1 MEELCSESKMDEH
14 EGKRRMLKLKPGQIC
29 SIEDDI
35 NKLFEAIDIRA
46 AGRSRGLLQQ
56 VGKDSSWK
64 SAMKRP
70 MRPGS
75 SQASGIGISESV
87 SLKQALRG
95 LCLSQASEMAA
106 MKRLSKQAD
115 SSRSSEAG
123 TIKRLYTA
131 VVVEPGESSQL
142 DGGKG
147 NLVEFS
153 LVPEGSTSN
162 LSKTSESGEFPKQE
176 LLNQHAQSCTH
187 LVDDPTPKGKITKI
201 LPEAEIVPSPTHS
214 GYEISMPKMGWNGR
228 PKLTQSSSISHAKE
242 KLPVLD
248 EIIPTSAEFPVKSLE
263 RDKEQNGKLHFASSL
278 SCDDN
283 TSNNGIK
290 SANTSRCMMRPV
302 FMNKN
307 FIKKKTKQDST
318 SIPCDSGVDHGL
330 GPSTSKMVCEGP
342 NCTPG
347 YGNKEQEKS
356 SPASS
361 SANDGSEVSSIAM
374 DLGPD
379 KRVLSSSFGSRTRAM
394 VSKADEKSR
403 SREKGE
409 FSQSSKSGDLHVL
422 RQKQPNKS
430 FSEQAAR
437 FYVAEVLLA
446 LESPAAEGVFKD
458 LVKKRGLDSNFMI
471 DSAGTINYH
480 EGNDADPRM
489 RAAAKRRGIQI
500 TSLSRPIRPSDFRDF
515 DLILAMDKQNKEDI
529 LGALERW
536 NFQENLPADAHKKVR
551 LMCSYCKK
559 HNESEVPDP
568 YYGGPQGFEKVL
580 DLLEDACESLLDSIL
595 VENKHISDS

>member
-1 MEELCSESKMDEH
+1 MDKTAGTSEIVETMEELCSESKMDEH

-214 GYEISMPKMGWNGR
+214 GYEISVRRWGGM
-228 PKLTQSSSISHAKE
+228 
-242 KLPVLD
+242 VD
-248 EIIPTSAEFPVKSLE
+248 
-263 RDKEQNGKLHFASSL
+263 QN
-278 SCDDN
+278 
-283 TSNNGIK
+283 
-290 SANTSRCMMRPV
+290 
-302 FMNKN
+302 
-307 FIKKKTKQDST
+307 
-318 SIPCDSGVDHGL
+318 
-330 GPSTSKMVCEGP
+330 
-342 NCTPG
+342 
-347 YGNKEQEKS
+347 
-356 SPASS
+356 
-361 SANDGSEVSSIAM
+361 
-374 DLGPD
+374 
-379 KRVLSSSFGSRTRAM
+379 
-394 VSKADEKSR
+394 
-403 SREKGE
+403 
-409 FSQSSKSGDLHVL
+409 
-422 RQKQPNKS
+422 
-430 FSEQAAR
+430 
-437 FYVAEVLLA
+437 
-446 LESPAAEGVFKD
+446 
-458 LVKKRGLDSNFMI
+458 
-471 DSAGTINYH
+471 
-480 EGNDADPRM
+480 
-489 RAAAKRRGIQI
+489 
-500 TSLSRPIRPSDFRDF
+500 
-515 DLILAMDKQNKEDI
+515 
-529 LGALERW
+529 
-536 NFQENLPADAHKKVR
+536 
-551 LMCSYCKK
+551 
-559 HNESEVPDP
+559 
-568 YYGGPQGFEKVL
+568 
-580 DLLEDACESLLDSIL
+580 
-595 VENKHISDS
+595 